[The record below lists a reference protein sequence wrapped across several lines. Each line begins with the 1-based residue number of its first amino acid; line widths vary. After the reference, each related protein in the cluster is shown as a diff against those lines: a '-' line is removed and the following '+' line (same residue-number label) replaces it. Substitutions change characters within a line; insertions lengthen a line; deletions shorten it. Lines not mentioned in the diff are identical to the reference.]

1 MGFDE
6 VKRKKYYTNYL
17 RKPYRYVAN
26 GYLYENRFIERKR
39 LKLDATQSEVYLKD
53 MIERSNGMVRFNP
66 DKPQESYLVMDDPYM
81 GWPMVS
87 IIVLMLLILLSA
99 IMVMKT

>member
-1 MGFDE
+1 M
-6 VKRKKYYTNYL
+6 
-17 RKPYRYVAN
+17 
-26 GYLYENRFIERKR
+26 
-39 LKLDATQSEVYLKD
+39 D
-53 MIERSNGMVRFNP
+53 MIERCNGMVRFNP

-87 IIVLMLLILLSA
+87 IIVLKLLILLSA